1 MLLRRVIAIAVIA
14 TIAWMCSACSA
25 PKGGIVILEN
35 GRGTGFTMDFNAW
48 SAQNKCELSLSAGDV
63 LQVEVARESGEIA
76 LSIAGKRGDEP
87 YTGNDLAPGMFT
99 VTISEADEYVVR
111 LSGKDATGVVTV
123 KRL

>member
-14 TIAWMCSACSA
+14 TIVWMCSACSA
-25 PKGGIVILEN
+25 PKGGIVILED
-35 GRGTGFTMDFNAW
+35 GRGTGFTMNFSAW

-76 LSIAGKRGDEP
+76 LSITGKRGDEP
-87 YTGNDLAPGMFT
+87 YTGNDLASGMFT
-99 VTISEADEYVVR
+99 VTISKADEYVVR
-111 LSGKDATGVVTV
+111 LSGKDATGAVTV